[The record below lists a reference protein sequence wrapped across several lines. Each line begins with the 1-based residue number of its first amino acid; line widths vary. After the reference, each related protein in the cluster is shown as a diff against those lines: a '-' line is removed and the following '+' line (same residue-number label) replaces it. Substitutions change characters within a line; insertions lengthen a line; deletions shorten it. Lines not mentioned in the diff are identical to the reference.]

1 MIFKLSLHSWCISAL
16 EAVFHNLYELCCFT
30 DVTFYNSHWKTE
42 MLIQMTQ
49 LVSISIVFSDF
60 RENCQDDLKK
70 NIWFIIYKKY

>member
-1 MIFKLSLHSWCISAL
+1 
-16 EAVFHNLYELCCFT
+16 
-30 DVTFYNSHWKTE
+30 